1 MGHIVRF
8 LIDGDEEIVVRSGA
22 GVEDAILTYL
32 RRAAARRGAL
42 TDPVKCRICLIRPPT
57 AKKPTTMAGA
67 SASKQVKM
75 DYTTKELL
83 KRYAKLA
90 LGQPFAPVLLNIL
103 VTSVCDMRC
112 THCFFTDELDDRPRK
127 KLQMKTHEIQKIS
140 ETLGGNLG
148 VLILAGGE
156 PFTRKDLPEIV
167 RAFYENNKLESVY
180 LMSNGQIQKR
190 IMPDVTRI
198 LQECPNLNVAVALGI
213 DGLKDQHEK
222 IRQKPGSWDIAID
235 TARQLQAIKREYP
248 RLDIQTC
255 TCFMNTNQDTIFD
268 WYDFLKYELRP
279 DKVNFNYIRPPSADP
294 LELDIDH
301 TRYARL
307 ARMIDDDSRH
317 AAIKNNYGGD
327 AGYFKAAIDIYM
339 HGLIEKTQREQ
350 KAQMTCY
357 AGTAGAVIYDEGT
370 VSSCENKAAVGN
382 LREHDW
388 NFQSLWRSEA
398 MKARRKEAADGCFC
412 THESNSYY
420 PSLPFNPKHL
430 IQIKRL
436 EREMKKSRRELE
448 KQEGRAEGLVAKA

>member
-1 MGHIVRF
+1 
-8 LIDGDEEIVVRSGA
+8 
-22 GVEDAILTYL
+22 
-32 RRAAARRGAL
+32 
-42 TDPVKCRICLIRPPT
+42 
-57 AKKPTTMAGA
+57 
-67 SASKQVKM
+67 M
-75 DYTTKELL
+75 DFTTKELL
-83 KRYAKLA
+83 KRYWKLA
-90 LGQPFAPVLLNIL
+90 TKQPFAPVLLNIL

-112 THCFFTDELDDRPRK
+112 THCFFTEELDDRPRK
-127 KLQMKTHEIQKIS
+127 KLQMKTHEVQKIS

-190 IMPDVTRI
+190 IIPDVTRI
-198 LQECPNLNVAVALGI
+198 LKECPNLNVAVALGI

-222 IRQKPGSWDIAID
+222 IRQKPGSWDTAID
-235 TARQLQAIKREYP
+235 TARQLQQIKREYP

-255 TCFMNTNQDTIFD
+255 TCFMNTNQDTIFE
-268 WYDFLKYELRP
+268 WYDFLKYDLKP

-294 LELDIDH
+294 VELDIDH
-301 TRYARL
+301 ARYSRL
-307 ARMIDDDSRH
+307 AAMIDDDSRH

-339 HGLIEKTQREQ
+339 HGLIAKTQETQ
-350 KAQMTCY
+350 TAQMTCY

-370 VSSCENKAAVGN
+370 VSSCENLDAVGN
-382 LREHDW
+382 LRDFDW
-388 NFQSLWRSEA
+388 DFQKLWLSPA
-398 MKARRKEAADGCFC
+398 MQARRQKAAAGCFC

-430 IQIKRL
+430 IQIKKL
-436 EREMKKSRRELE
+436 EREMKKARKTLEREGA
-448 KQEGRAEGLVAKA
+448 QADAVAAKA

>member
-1 MGHIVRF
+1 
-8 LIDGDEEIVVRSGA
+8 
-22 GVEDAILTYL
+22 
-32 RRAAARRGAL
+32 
-42 TDPVKCRICLIRPPT
+42 
-57 AKKPTTMAGA
+57 
-67 SASKQVKM
+67 M

-83 KRYAKLA
+83 KRYWKLA
-90 LGQPFAPVLLNIL
+90 TKQPFAPVLLNIL

-190 IMPDVTRI
+190 IIPDVTRI
-198 LQECPNLNVAVALGI
+198 LEECPNLNVAVALGI
-213 DGLKDQHEK
+213 DGLKSQHEK
-222 IRQKPGSWDIAID
+222 IRQKAGSWDIAID
-235 TARQLQAIKREYP
+235 TARQLQQIKREYP

-255 TCFMNTNQDTIFD
+255 TCFMNTNQDTIFE
-268 WYDFLKYELRP
+268 WYDFLKYDLKP

-294 LELDIDH
+294 VELDIDH
-301 TRYARL
+301 ARYAKL
-307 ARMIDDDSRH
+307 AAMIDDDSRH

-339 HGLIEKTQREQ
+339 HGLIAKSQEEQ

-357 AGTAGAVIYDEGT
+357 AGTAGGVIYDEGT
-370 VSSCENKAAVGN
+370 VSSCENLEPVGN
-382 LREHDW
+382 LRDFDW
-388 NFQSLWRSEA
+388 DFQKLWLSPA
-398 MKARRKEAADGCFC
+398 MQARRQKAASGCFC

-430 IQIKRL
+430 IQIKKL
-436 EREMKKSRRELE
+436 EREMKKARKTLE
-448 KQEGRAEGLVAKA
+448 RDEAKADGLVVKA

>member
-1 MGHIVRF
+1 
-8 LIDGDEEIVVRSGA
+8 
-22 GVEDAILTYL
+22 
-32 RRAAARRGAL
+32 
-42 TDPVKCRICLIRPPT
+42 
-57 AKKPTTMAGA
+57 
-67 SASKQVKM
+67 M
-75 DYTTKELL
+75 DYTTRELL

-127 KLQMKTHEIQKIS
+127 KLQMKTHEIERIA

-167 RAFYENNKLESVY
+167 SSFYRHNRLESVY

-190 IMPDVTRI
+190 ILPDVTRI
-198 LQECPNLNVAVALGI
+198 LEECPDLNVTVALGI
-213 DGLKDQHEK
+213 DGLKAQHEK

-235 TARQLQAIKREYP
+235 TARQLQNIKREHP

-255 TCFMNTNQDTIFD
+255 TCFMHSNQETIFD
-268 WYDFLKYELRP
+268 WYDFLKYELKP

-294 LELDIDH
+294 IELDIDH
-301 TRYARL
+301 ERYAKL

-317 AAIKNNYGGD
+317 AVLKNNYGGE
-327 AGYFKAAIDIYM
+327 AGFFKAAIDIYM
-339 HGLIEKTQREQ
+339 HGLIDRAQREQ

-370 VSSCENKAAVGN
+370 VSSCENKSAVGN

-436 EREMKKSRRELE
+436 EREMKKASKKL
-448 KQEGRAEGLVAKA
+448 GRSEEQADGLTVKA

>member
-1 MGHIVRF
+1 
-8 LIDGDEEIVVRSGA
+8 
-22 GVEDAILTYL
+22 
-32 RRAAARRGAL
+32 
-42 TDPVKCRICLIRPPT
+42 
-57 AKKPTTMAGA
+57 
-67 SASKQVKM
+67 M

-90 LGQPFAPVLLNIL
+90 VGQPFAPVLLNIL

-127 KLQMKTHEIQKIS
+127 KLQMKTHELQRVS

-190 IMPDVTRI
+190 ILPDVTRI

-222 IRQKPGSWDIAID
+222 IRRKPGSWDIAID
-235 TARQLQAIKREYP
+235 TARQLQAVKREYP

-268 WYDFLKYELRP
+268 WYEFLKYDLRP

-294 LELDIDH
+294 KELDIDH
-301 TRYARL
+301 SRYAKL

-317 AAIKNNYGGD
+317 AAIKNNYGGE
-327 AGYFKAAIDIYM
+327 AGFFKAAIDIYM
-339 HGLIEKTQREQ
+339 HGLIAKTQEEQ

-357 AGTAGAVIYDEGT
+357 AGTAGGVIYDEGT
-370 VSSCENKAAVGN
+370 VSSCENLAAVGN
-382 LREHDW
+382 LRDFDW
-388 NFQSLWRSEA
+388 NFQKLWLSPA
-398 MKARRKEAADGCFC
+398 MQERRKKAQSGCFC

-436 EREMKKSRRELE
+436 EREMKKASRELGRREE
-448 KQEGRAEGLVAKA
+448 QAEGLGVKA